1 MLHWVAQVGRLRA
14 VREFGASCLQKA
26 FERKWENRL
35 LLLMLKIFS
44 IPSRFAELEKQ
55 HGNEKQSIRRTGYR
69 NKDIGKKVVPE

>member
-1 MLHWVAQVGRLRA
+1 MLHWVAQVGRLRT

-44 IPSRFAELEKQ
+44 ILFL
-55 HGNEKQSIRRTGYR
+55 
-69 NKDIGKKVVPE
+69 KKVQPVSSKEFTY

>member
-1 MLHWVAQVGRLRA
+1 M
-14 VREFGASCLQKA
+14 REFGASCLQKA

-55 HGNEKQSIRRTGYR
+55 HGNQKT
-69 NKDIGKKVVPE
+69 VH